1 MIITNAFSLNMVR
14 GFPVTID
21 VEEISLNGVI
31 EELFFDGIESAVDHA
46 DAAAV
51 FTDVIGLLIPT
62 NRCNVSLSSGDRIIV
77 GQYIGPSLPEGTTT
91 LPANAVIKWLLVEI
105 K

>member
-46 DAAAV
+46 DTAAV

-77 GQYIGPSLPEGTTT
+77 GQYIGPANIILNTTN
-91 LPANAVIKWLLVEI
+91 LFGCRPDLYRDI
-105 K
+105 